1 MKRIRSGESLR
12 RALSALAPN
21 QLRRCTEDERTQRTA
36 QVARSTAWMDAG
48 LAESVEESLS
58 TAWILDCDTTV
69 KPLHGRQAGAE
80 VSYNPQKP
88 GRPSHVVHTYWI
100 SPLRLVLDAEVQ
112 GGKSHTAK
120 HGLPRLCALLSGLT
134 PAQRPALVRGDSAFG
149 NEGVMAAMETLKQAY
164 LFKLRQT
171 SGIKR
176 LIERQWSRRDW
187 QAVGQGFGAVET
199 TLQLSGWSRARRVVV
214 LRRRV
219 RDRLVAEVQ
228 GNPPSGQQTLLFADA
243 KEDTR
248 LWEYAVLVSNTDHSL
263 DAIGQLY
270 RDRADCE
277 NGFDELKNPWG
288 WGGYTT
294 HDLERC
300 NLSARAVALVYN
312 GWSGYVRL
320 AHPQARREA
329 ITSRPL
335 LLSGVARMT
344 QHAGQKRLLI
354 TLTHAAGDRIQAM
367 LAAIRMGLDHVLA
380 TAPQ

>member
-1 MKRIRSGESLR
+1 M
-12 RALSALAPN
+12 SA
-21 QLRRCTEDERTQRTA
+21 QT
-36 QVARSTAWMDAG
+36 AG

-69 KPLHGRQAGAE
+69 KPLYGRQAGAE

-100 SPLRLVLDAEVQ
+100 SPLRLVLDADVQ
-112 GGKSHTAK
+112 GGKSQTAK
-120 HGLPRLCALLSGLT
+120 HGLPRFCAVLSGLT
-134 PAQRPALVRGDSAFG
+134 PPQRPALVRGDSAFG

-187 QAVGQGFGAVET
+187 QAVGQGFDAVET

-270 RDRADCE
+270 RDRADSE
-277 NGFDELKNPWG
+277 NGFDELKKQWG

-312 GWSGYVRL
+312 GWTWYVRL

-335 LLSGVARMT
+335 LLSGVARMPPACRSEALADHPDACRRRPNSG
-344 QHAGQKRLLI
+344 HAGRDPHGFGSRSDNCATVTRPR
-354 TLTHAAGDRIQAM
+354 TLARAGALHHRSNTRRQG
-367 LAAIRMGLDHVLA
+367 RSGT
-380 TAPQ
+380 TALVPRYT